1 MTEHPTPL
9 AVARAFIE
17 AWTRHDMETAARY
30 VANDVV
36 FDGPIQRSTGIAP
49 YMEGLIYFAQYVTGT
64 RIVAAFGDSIQAL
77 IMHDVTTGP
86 FGILTFAELLT
97 VQDGKIQTHKMTFD
111 TYEIRKA
118 GLE

>member
-17 AWTRHDMETAARY
+17 AWTRHDLETAASY
-30 VANDVV
+30 VADDVV
-36 FDGPIQRSTGIAP
+36 FDGPIQHSTGIKP

-64 RIVAAFGDSIQAL
+64 RVVAAFGDSTQAL
-77 IMHDVTTGP
+77 IMHDVSTAP
-86 FGILTFAELLT
+86 FGVLTFAELLS
-97 VQDGKIQTHKMTFD
+97 VQDGKIQTHKLTFD
-111 TYEIRKA
+111 TYKVRKA